1 MENVNGNLEYRLLH
15 RIQINLNML
24 RNCTKF
30 AVDKS
35 TLSSSF
41 LKENK
46 FMPCLTKQLLNM
58 FKLWC

>member
-41 LKENK
+41 HKENK
-46 FMPCLTKQLLNM
+46 FMPCLT
-58 FKLWC
+58 

>member
-15 RIQINLNML
+15 RIQINLDML

-35 TLSSSF
+35 TLSNF
-41 LKENK
+41 LKEIN
-46 FMPCLTKQLLNM
+46 LGHV
-58 FKLWC
+58 